1 MTYVVYEKK
10 TTRIARKADG
20 GEFFASE
27 SSAKRHVTRF
37 LNWDDYAVA
46 EYADF
51 LDSIEVRVERVNIL
65 TGQKYM
71 ERLNTPN
78 YMSPASEAYWSM

>member
-1 MTYVVYEKK
+1 MTYIVYRKD
-10 TTRIARKADG
+10 TTRLVRKADG
-20 GEFFASE
+20 NEFFASQ

-51 LDSIEVRVERVNIL
+51 LDNIEVRVERTNVM

-71 ERLNTPN
+71 ERINTPN
-78 YMSPASEAYWSM
+78 YMSPASEAYWQM